1 MRPGYDLAQ
10 SLVQKLGAGFVL
22 FTSVPQEKS
31 KSIGNPFPSIGN
43 MITTQVSVPRLAHVL
58 GYSGLIPFVVLA
70 AMAWTLNAA
79 EQALA
84 TFALRAYAVT
94 IVSFLGAI
102 HWGLAM
108 RQSPANP
115 LLLWWGVAPSLVGW
129 VSLLLVPAAASLI
142 LAATLWLCFLVDRRV
157 YPAFGLRAWLR
168 MRLVLT
174 AVASAACVISSG
186 IG

>member
-10 SLVQKLGAGFVL
+10 SMGQELGAGFVL
-22 FTSVPQEKS
+22 LTSLPQEKS
-31 KSIGNPFPSIGN
+31 RSIGN
-43 MITTQVSVPRLAHVL
+43 MITTQVPVPRLAQVL
-58 GYSGLIPFVVLA
+58 GYAGLIPFVVLA
-70 AMAWTLNAA
+70 AMALTLSAT

-108 RQSPANP
+108 RQSPVNP
-115 LLLWWGVAPSLVGW
+115 LLLWWGIAPSLVGW

-157 YPAFGLRAWLR
+157 YPAFGLRDWLR

-174 AVASAACVISSG
+174 TVASAACAISSG
-186 IG
+186 RG

>member
-1 MRPGYDLAQ
+1 MIAAQ
-10 SLVQKLGAGFVL
+10 
-22 FTSVPQEKS
+22 VPL
-31 KSIGNPFPSIGN
+31 
-43 MITTQVSVPRLAHVL
+43 PRLAQML
-58 GYSGLIPFVVLA
+58 GYAGLIPFVVLA
-70 AMAWTLNAA
+70 AMAWTLDVS

-84 TFALRAYAVT
+84 TFVLRAYAVT

-108 RQSPANP
+108 RQSPASP
-115 LLLWWGVAPSLVGW
+115 WLLVWGIAPSLIGW

-157 YPAFGLRAWLR
+157 YPTFGLRAWLR

-174 AVASAACVISSG
+174 TVASVACVVTSG
-186 IG
+186 IA

>member
-1 MRPGYDLAQ
+1 MGQ
-10 SLVQKLGAGFVL
+10 ELGAGFVL
-22 FTSVPQEKS
+22 LTSLPQEKS
-31 KSIGNPFPSIGN
+31 RSIGNCGPSIGN
-43 MITTQVSVPRLAHVL
+43 MITAQDPLPRLAQVL
-58 GYSGLIPFVVLA
+58 GYAGLIPFVVLA
-70 AMAWTLNAA
+70 AMAWTLNAS

-94 IVSFLGAI
+94 IVSFLRAI

-115 LLLWWGVAPSLVGW
+115 LLLWWGIAPSLVGW
-129 VSLLLVPAAASLI
+129 VSLLLVPAAGSLI

-157 YPAFGLRAWLR
+157 YPTFGLRAWLR

-174 AVASAACVISSG
+174 TVASAACAISSG

>member
-10 SLVQKLGAGFVL
+10 SLGQKLGAGFVL

-31 KSIGNPFPSIGN
+31 KSIGQLFPSIGN
-43 MITTQVSVPRLAHVL
+43 MITTQVPVPRLAQVL

-84 TFALRAYAVT
+84 AFALRAYAVT

-115 LLLWWGVAPSLVGW
+115 LLLWWGIAPSLVGW

-157 YPAFGLRAWLR
+157 YPTFGLRAWLR

-174 AVASAACVISSG
+174 TVASAACVISSG
-186 IG
+186 IN

>member
-10 SLVQKLGAGFVL
+10 SLGQKLGAGFVL

-31 KSIGNPFPSIGN
+31 RSIGNPFPSISN
-43 MITTQVSVPRLAHVL
+43 MITAQAPLPRLAQVL
-58 GYSGLIPFVVLA
+58 GYAGLIPFVVLA
-70 AMAWTLNAA
+70 AMALTLNAP
-79 EQALA
+79 EQAWA

-108 RQSPANP
+108 RQSPASP
-115 LLLWWGVAPSLVGW
+115 LLWWWGVAPSLVGW
-129 VSLLLVPAAASLI
+129 VSLLLVPAAASLV
-142 LAATLWLCFLVDRRV
+142 LAATLWLCFVVDRRV

-174 AVASAACVISSG
+174 AVASAACVMSSG

>member
-10 SLVQKLGAGFVL
+10 SMGQELGAGFVL
-22 FTSVPQEKS
+22 LTSMPQDKS
-31 KSIGNPFPSIGN
+31 RSIGNCRPSIGN
-43 MITTQVSVPRLAHVL
+43 MITAQDPLPRLAQVL
-58 GYSGLIPFVVLA
+58 GYAGLIPFVVLA

-102 HWGLAM
+102 HWGLAI

-115 LLLWWGVAPSLVGW
+115 LLLWWGIAPSLVGW

-157 YPAFGLRAWLR
+157 YPTFGLRAWLR

-174 AVASAACVISSG
+174 TVASAACVISSG
-186 IG
+186 IN